1 MYYSPRT
8 FRFLLN
14 IWGPYFGA
22 GIKIDDIRE
31 DWHYMRVSMKLRWF
45 NRNAMGV
52 HFGGSLYSMT
62 DPHLVLMHMQLL
74 GPDYIVWDKS
84 AAVEFLRPGKGKVI
98 AEIALSDCDIENI
111 RREADNGKTSLP
123 RYDVEVKN
131 DRNKVVARISKTLYI
146 KKKTGKKPMG
156 KRRRGTLS

>member
-14 IWGPYFGA
+14 LYTPYLGA
-22 GIKIDDIRE
+22 GVKIEEIRQ
-31 DWHYMRVSMKLRWF
+31 DWCYMRVSMRLRWY

-74 GPDYIVWDKS
+74 GPDYIVWDKEAS
-84 AAVEFLRPGKGKVI
+84 IEFLRPGKGKVT
-98 AEIALSDCDIENI
+98 AEVSLPREAVENI
-111 RREADNGKTSLP
+111 RQ
-123 RYDVEVKN
+123 EVKN
-131 DRNKVVARISKTLYI
+131 GRIAFPRYTMEIKNEKNKVVAKVSKTLYI
-146 KKKTGKKPMG
+146 KKKERNRASG
-156 KRRRGTLS
+156 

>member
-14 IWGPYFGA
+14 LYGPYLGA
-22 GIKIDDIRE
+22 GVRIEEIRK
-31 DWHYMRVSMKLRWF
+31 DWHYMRVSMKLRWY

-74 GPDYIVWDKS
+74 GPRYIVWDKE
-84 AAVEFLRPGKGKVI
+84 ATVEFLRPGTGKVTV
-98 AEIALSDCDIENI
+98 EISLSQGGLEEI
-111 RREADNGKTSLP
+111 RREAESGRTSLP
-123 RYDVEVKN
+123 KYNLEVKN
-131 DRNKVVARISKTLYI
+131 QKNKVVARVAKTLYI
-146 KKKTGKKPMG
+146 KKKPG
-156 KRRRGTLS
+156 R